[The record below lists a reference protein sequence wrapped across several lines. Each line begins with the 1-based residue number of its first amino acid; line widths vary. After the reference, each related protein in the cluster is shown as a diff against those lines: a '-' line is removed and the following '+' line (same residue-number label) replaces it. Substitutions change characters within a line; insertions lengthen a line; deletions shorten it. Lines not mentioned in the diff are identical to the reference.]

1 MMENL
6 SFDRP
11 EKKHESDVEFMIEPK
26 PALLIGKGTIPQDIL
41 NDLNSL
47 CDDLQTNPE
56 GKDYSLNLVGEI
68 QNGSQLEI
76 NTSDK
81 RFKRF
86 KKLLKDSATLY
97 INHFFESIR
106 RPAIPYHLKV
116 DDVWSVH
123 QYAGDYNPL
132 HDHGSPYYS
141 AFSGFI
147 HLKVPSQI
155 ENKDF
160 NSTNI
165 YGAKGTLDG
174 VTSIVWGNVGNREQT
189 IFKYPATEYIIPTP
203 GVYYI
208 FPLWLNHCVY
218 PFRGEG
224 ERRSIA
230 YNIEVMWDDDYHDN
244 PVPSGVRILR

>member
-1 MMENL
+1 MENL
-6 SFDRP
+6 SFDKP
-11 EKKHESDVEFMIEPK
+11 EKKDESDVEFSIEPK
-26 PALLIGKGTIPQDIL
+26 PALLVGKGQIPQDML
-41 NDLNSL
+41 DDLNSM
-47 CDDLQTNPE
+47 CDDLHKNPTSV
-56 GKDYSLNLVGEI
+56 DYSPNLVGEI
-68 QNGSQLEI
+68 QNGEQLEI
-76 NTSDK
+76 NVADK

-86 KKLLKDSATLY
+86 KRLLKDSANLY

-116 DDVWSVH
+116 DDVWTVH

-132 HDHGSPYYS
+132 HDHGSYAYS

-147 HLKVPSQI
+147 HLKIPPQCAHA
-155 ENKDF
+155 DF
-160 NSTNI
+160 NSNSI
-165 YGAKGTLDG
+165 YGAQGTLDG
-174 VTSIVWGNVGNREQT
+174 ITSIVWGEVGNREQT

-224 ERRSIA
+224 ERRTIA
-230 YNIEVMWDDDYHDN
+230 YNIEVIWDDDYHEN
-244 PVPSGVRILR
+244 PIPSKVKLI